1 MHMVDLK
8 TWLREQGLSA
18 RELAGLLGVPLPT
31 VEDWVYKG
39 AVPSR
44 GNAERLNDFIANNCA
59 HYWLIDRANGPMSD
73 GVCQR
78 CGERRE
84 FTNSAEP
91 TSMWTT
97 SHRPKTQG

>member
-1 MHMVDLK
+1 MVDLK

-18 RELAGLLGVPLPT
+18 KELARLLGVPRTT

-44 GNAERLNDFIANNCA
+44 RGHAERLNEFIANNCA
-59 HYWLIDRANGPMSD
+59 HHWVIDRANGPMSE

-84 FTNSAEP
+84 FTNSVEFKP
-91 TSMWTT
+91 LWTG
-97 SHRPKTQG
+97 HRPKAQ

>member
-1 MHMVDLK
+1 MVDLK

-39 AVPSR
+39 ASPSA
-44 GNAERLNDFIANNCA
+44 GNAERLSDFIANNCA
-59 HYWLIDRANGPMSD
+59 HYWVIDHPNGPMSD

-84 FTNSAEP
+84 LTNSAEVAF
-91 TSMWTT
+91 TWTNPQNSRT
-97 SHRPKTQG
+97 H

>member
-1 MHMVDLK
+1 MPMVDLK

-18 RELAGLLGVPLPT
+18 RELAGQLGVPLPT

-44 GNAERLNDFIANNCA
+44 GNAEILDRFISDNCA
-59 HYWLIDRANGPMSD
+59 HHWLIARANGPLSE

-78 CGERRE
+78 CGESRD
-84 FTNSAEP
+84 FSNSAEP
-91 TSMWTT
+91 TSMWTI
-97 SHRPKTQG
+97 SHRPKA